1 MSCPAVVV
9 DRPGP
14 WPPRRPRSPPPPS
27 PQASTCPY
35 QASSRPRPAPSTTG
49 RSPPRCR
56 HRTTSWRCPSK
67 WTKGGGPRAR
77 IVRRSSH
84 ISRSGA
90 RRIPIRPTPGPSA
103 RLLPS
108 HPRVQTEA
116 PCADPPP
123 PPPWP
128 SPRSARPPAAHS
140 AGPQPGRSPRPSPSS
155 SSSSSSRMPWSLRRC
170 GNSPSRP
177 TLPPPPRGRGGCLGH
192 GPPASSTAATRG
204 GGRRPPGRLSREPRW
219 IGRPSPSRSRCRTGT
234 PRPPRLPL
242 PGDRA
247 APQLRAWRFFFPEAE
262 TRDRAGTSAG

>member
-67 WTKGGGPRAR
+67 GRREAVHALESCAGRATFR
-77 IVRRSSH
+77 AAERAASRSSRLQGPPLVCYPRIH
-84 ISRSGA
+84 VSRPKLLA
-90 RRIPIRPTPGPSA
+90 QT
-103 RLLPS
+103 LLPR
-108 HPRVQTEA
+108 HPGLHLEV
-116 PCADPPP
+116 P
-123 PPPWP
+123 
-128 SPRSARPPAAHS
+128 ARPPHIALVHNQAAHLD
-140 AGPQPGRSPRPSPSS
+140 RR
-155 SSSSSSRMPWSLRRC
+155 RRRRRRC
-170 GNSPSRP
+170 HLACHGACVGAGIPSRP

-192 GPPASSTAATRG
+192 DPSASSTAATRG

-247 APQLRAWRFFFPEAE
+247 APQLRAWRFFFSETE